1 MTKTVDRRTT
11 LTVAVLSLLAA
22 QCGGVSNTE
31 SARRAYVGLDKAVD
45 RALSLAFDGFNAA
58 TSANIPPQMASGD
71 LAGTMLV
78 EGQVSQGSSS
88 NREMRLLV
96 TLTGYRDMV
105 TDNGDGGS
113 GAALRL
119 IYSKPANGTPI
130 TFDLSLR
137 PPMFTGTFAG
147 TVNMTGEL
155 EGAVTINV
163 TMAGQLE
170 SMSGMGSRLQRVPG
184 TTRITGTVTS
194 SYGTYNVDVTR

>member
-1 MTKTVDRRTT
+1 MTNPVDRRTT

-22 QCGGVSNTE
+22 QCGGVSNAE
-31 SARRAYVGLDKAVD
+31 SARRAYIGLDKAVD
-45 RALSLAFDGFNAA
+45 RALSLGFDGFNAA
-58 TSANIPPQMASGD
+58 TDANIPPQMGNGD
-71 LAGTMLV
+71 VAGTMLV
-78 EGQVSQGSSS
+78 TGQVSQGSSS

-96 TLTGYRDMV
+96 TLTDYRDMV

-130 TFDLSLR
+130 AMDISLR
-137 PPMFTGTFAG
+137 PPMFTGTLAG

-155 EGAVTINV
+155 EGAVTVNV
-163 TMAGQLE
+163 TMSGQLM
-170 SMSGMGSRLQRVPG
+170 SMSGSGSRLQRVPG